1 LLIQEL
7 CHDLSRLESVAH
19 QIATDTFQDAN
30 MGAIFAV
37 FKRCAPQWQ
46 GRVFPQILQEIEN
59 PVQERL
65 LTEMAMA
72 EPNPNGEERERAL
85 NDCVLKMK
93 KRQRS
98 TQKQRLIEQ
107 MRSASGDHA
116 DELLHQFQ
124 RLQHEKEIGLSVD
137 LNSV

>member
-1 LLIQEL
+1 VT
-7 CHDLSRLESVAH
+7 R
-19 QIATDTFQDAN
+19 QIAEETFQDAN
-30 MGAIFAV
+30 MGAIFAM
-37 FKRCAPQWQ
+37 FKRCAPQWT
-46 GRVFPQILQEIEN
+46 GSVFPQILQEIEN
-59 PVQERL
+59 PAQERL

-72 EPNPNGEERERAL
+72 EPNPNAEERERAL

-93 KRQRS
+93 KRQLS
-98 TQKQRLIEQ
+98 TQRQRLIEQ

-124 RLQHEKEIGLSVD
+124 RLQHEDEIGFSAD